1 MYYVVNQP
9 VANTAGETTVT
20 FTYAGVVIGVKTFK
34 FVGDIATLTVSS
46 DAITSFVNG
55 VFDATEAAA
64 AAKAPSA
71 RLGVVYIAKDAA
83 GNAVTLAAQPTVT
96 SATGSM
102 VGATVAAV
110 GAASTLQVLQSSSV
124 GYGAT
129 TMYIPA
135 TTLNGTGTYKL
146 KITNAAGVE
155 ISSAAQTV
163 RVSNGGPDSFV
174 ASWDKASYAP
184 GDIAV
189 LTITV
194 KDVYKNL
201 VGFGT
206 PLPGLT
212 ASLLVSTAGFTAI
225 GGTCVDASY
234 TDSLGVKTCK
244 FAAGNTEGAYSFNL
258 DLDTT
263 TAQAAT
269 VGALKIVASS
279 ATVSNAQV
287 LQSIVALIASINKQ
301 IQALQALILKKK

>member
-1 MYYVVNQP
+1 
-9 VANTAGETTVT
+9 
-20 FTYAGVVIGVKTFK
+20 
-34 FVGDIATLTVSS
+34 VSS

-55 VFDATEAAA
+55 VFDATEAAVA
-64 AAKAPSA
+64 TKAPSA
-71 RLGVVYIAKDAA
+71 RLGVVYTAKDAA
-83 GNAVTLAAQPTVT
+83 GNAVTLAVQPTV
-96 SATGSM
+96 SSQTGSM
-102 VGATVAAV
+102 VGATVAAAS
-110 GAASTLQVLQSSSV
+110 AASSLQVVQTASV
-124 GYGAT
+124 GYGTT

-135 TTLNGTGTYKL
+135 TALNGTGTYKL
-146 KITNAAGVE
+146 KLTNAAGVE

-184 GDIAV
+184 GDIAT

-194 KDVYKNL
+194 RDVYKNL

-212 ASLLVSTAGFTAI
+212 ANLLVASGFTAI
-225 GGTCVDASY
+225 GGACVDASY

-244 FAAGNTEGAYSFNL
+244 FAAGNTEGAYSYSV
-258 DLDTT
+258 DLNTV
-263 TAQAAT
+263 APQSAT
-269 VGALKIVASS
+269 IGSLKIVATS